1 MLALRKSTV
10 RYAGRSTLRTYLNVS
25 GNAIGESA
33 TEKGETVRSGLKAGA
48 TTKLLDATVDF
59 VGIAVALLEV
69 WNWFRSSASTSGRR
83 EEATRRRP
91 GTVHTKSP
99 AERPLLAREEE
110 RR

>member
-1 MLALRKSTV
+1 MRC
-10 RYAGRSTLRTYLNVS
+10 AGRSTLRTYLNVS

-33 TEKGETVRSGLKAGA
+33 TEKGETERSGLKAGA
-48 TTKLLDATVDF
+48 TTKLLDAAVDF
-59 VGIAVALLEV
+59 VGIAVALGVRIGLG
-69 WNWFRSSASTSGRR
+69 SSASTSGRR
-83 EEATRRRP
+83 EEATRRRL